1 MHNKRSE
8 KAMVILDQM
17 QNSFV
22 NAKELIRDFFRP
34 ISVLRLSDNIDE
46 QRARG
51 GIQPFRLCRDIR
63 ELHHVISTTR
73 TPVRACNA
81 CA

>member
-51 GIQPFRLCRDIR
+51 ESNRSAYVVTF
-63 ELHHVISTTR
+63 ESFTM
-73 TPVRACNA
+73 
-81 CA
+81 